1 MQVKCQYFSFL
12 LQSAHCSQYSR
23 MVKTRTS
30 PWSALPLEDTLPSQI
45 SRSSRMAKPLLPL
58 LMNLDC
64 KSTQQIYHPT
74 LTLIAMDCTSA
85 LWTFQAYHCNKV
97 CYWKKEVGIHAV
109 DSTSSENKARHAVR
123 ILCMCTMLPSVYRF
137 ILFSGELQIQ
147 LRMNGDPCTTWT
159 VRGGIH
165 NNENSYNL
173 VNL

>member
-1 MQVKCQYFSFL
+1 MSILSFL
-12 LQSAHCSQYSR
+12 LQSARCSYYSR
-23 MVKTRTS
+23 KVKTRT
-30 PWSALPLEDTLPSQI
+30 PPLSALPLEGTLPSQT
-45 SRSSRMAKPLLPL
+45 SRSSRVAKPLPPL

-64 KSTQQIYHPT
+64 KSTQQIYHP
-74 LTLIAMDCTSA
+74 TLIAMDCTSA

-123 ILCMCTMLPSVYRF
+123 ILCMCTRLPSVYRL

-147 LRMNGDPCTTWT
+147 LRMNSDPCTTWT

-165 NNENSYNL
+165 NNEKSHNL